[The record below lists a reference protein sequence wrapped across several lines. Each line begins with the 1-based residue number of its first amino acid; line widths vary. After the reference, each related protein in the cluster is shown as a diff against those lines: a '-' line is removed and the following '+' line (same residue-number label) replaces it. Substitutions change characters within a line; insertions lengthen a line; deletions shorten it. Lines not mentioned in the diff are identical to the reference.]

1 MKKSVF
7 LLLFAMQRC
16 VVAALNPW
24 STRRPNSLHA
34 EGAGH
39 DITVLPPLM
48 VGTGGTEKGHCYQND
63 LPHLSTPRLYK
74 YTAKGA
80 MDKVT
85 AKGHSC
91 QHQHHR
97 HKNKFNPI
105 QGGGA

>member
-1 MKKSVF
+1 
-7 LLLFAMQRC
+7 MQRC

-24 STRRPNSLHA
+24 STWRPNSLHA
-34 EGAGH
+34 KVAGH

-63 LPHLSTPRLYK
+63 LPHLSTPRFYK

-85 AKGHSC
+85 EKDIVVNTNTIATKTNLRS
-91 QHQHHR
+91 
-97 HKNKFNPI
+97 NTMLNMITFSLPDV
-105 QGGGA
+105 